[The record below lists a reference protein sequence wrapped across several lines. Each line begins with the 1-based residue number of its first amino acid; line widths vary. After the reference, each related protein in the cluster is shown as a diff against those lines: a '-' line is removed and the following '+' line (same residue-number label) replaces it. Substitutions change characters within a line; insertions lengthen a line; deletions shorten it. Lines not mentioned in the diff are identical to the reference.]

1 MDIEALLDEIETLL
15 ADARPLP
22 LTAAVIVSRPDLE
35 DLVADLRTALPEEV
49 REARW
54 VLRERDEVLAAAR
67 READQLRED
76 GRAEADRLAGET
88 EVARLARREGDR
100 LVAEA
105 REQARSLKLEAEDY
119 VDARLAGFEQLLRRT
134 LDAVVKGRERF
145 RVGSAG
151 VSLADEAETAPQTHA
166 AAQTQLYDQERADRR

>member
-1 MDIEALLDEIETLL
+1 MDTEALLDEIETLL

-22 LTAAVIVSRPDLE
+22 LTTSVIVSRGDLE
-35 DLVADLRTALPEEV
+35 DLVADLRAALPEEV

-54 VLRERDEVLAAAR
+54 VLRERDEVIAAAQ
-67 READQLRED
+67 REAEQLRED
-76 GRAEADRLAGET
+76 GRAEAERLAGQT

-100 LVAEA
+100 ILAEA

-134 LDAVVKGRERF
+134 LESVVKGRERF
-145 RVGSAG
+145 RVGSAA
-151 VSLADEAETAPQTHA
+151 VSLPEDDDAVHD
-166 AAQTQLYDQERADRR
+166 TQLYDQERADRR